1 MGNLPV
7 IDTIATGLNIKRLRI
22 NAGLSVRDLQAVFG
36 FNSPQ
41 TIYRWQDGTAMPSLD
56 NLVILAAAFAV
67 TIDEIIILRDDQNL
81 SMPGDRR

>member
-1 MGNLPV
+1 MMGTIPV

-41 TIYRWQDGTAMPSLD
+41 SIYRWQHGTAMPSLD
-56 NLVILAAAFAV
+56 NLIILAAVFAV
-67 TIDEIIILRDDQNL
+67 TIDEIIIRRDDQK
-81 SMPGDRR
+81 

>member
-1 MGNLPV
+1 MGTIPV

-56 NLVILAAAFAV
+56 NLIILAAVFAV
-67 TIDEIIILRDDQNL
+67 TIDEIIIRRDDQK
-81 SMPGDRR
+81 